1 MTNQTLFKVQS
12 DDTLQLN
19 KQGRSSENNEKNN
32 IKHKGC
38 LKQ

>member
-19 KQGRSSENNEKNN
+19 KQEEAVKRMRK
-32 IKHKGC
+32 IT
-38 LKQ
+38 